1 MSAARMVTHP
11 STGETLDPD
20 SVAGRFWAESAR
32 RKSLEEE
39 AAKAATPLASYE
51 AALSLAW
58 TGDNL
63 AALFRAEPIRWG
75 PQDLDEWL
83 AEDNPHRFSHYGE
96 PGVLEMLGLR

>member
-11 STGETLDPD
+11 STGEVLDPD

-32 RKSLEEE
+32 RKRLKGE
-39 AAKAATPLASYE
+39 AAKAATPLTHFE
-51 AALSLAW
+51 AMMKLGW
-58 TGDNL
+58 TGGNL
-63 AALFRAEPIRWG
+63 AAQVRGEAIRWG